1 MRGERQP
8 VLPERVIVRGE
19 ERPVRR
25 VEPEL
30 RIDEP
35 LAVGGLLLETE
46 DGASVEDASLD
57 EDDLEIGRSGDV
69 IPLPR

>member
-1 MRGERQP
+1 
-8 VLPERVIVRGE
+8 
-19 ERPVRR
+19 
-25 VEPEL
+25 
-30 RIDEP
+30 
-35 LAVGGLLLETE
+35 LLLETE